1 MPIFGNSKIGN
12 SCFVDSNALIG
23 YPHSAELDL
32 LENNSE
38 QITGCEIGNNS
49 KIRPGAIY
57 STAKVGNNTR
67 TGHNFLI
74 RENTVIGN
82 NCLIGTNVVID
93 DNCIIGNDCSFQTGV
108 YIPTGS
114 KIGDRVFLGPNTTL
128 TNDKTPLRT
137 EYLLEKITI
146 EDDVSVGANAT
157 LMPGITLG
165 EGSFVAGGAVVTKNV
180 PAWHLAKGC
189 PAIFI
194 ELPES
199 LKKPNR
205 LGKKR

>member
-12 SCFVDSNALIG
+12 SCFIDSEALIG
-23 YPHSAELDL
+23 YPHNAELNL
-32 LENNSE
+32 LKSNPESIAGC
-38 QITGCEIGNNS
+38 QIGDNS

-57 STAKVGNNTR
+57 STAIIGKNTR

-74 RENTVIGN
+74 RENTLIGN

-93 DNCIIGNDCSFQTGV
+93 NDCAIGDNCSFQTGV

-114 KIGDRVFLGPNTTL
+114 KIGNRVFLGPNATL

-137 EYLLEKITI
+137 EYLLDKITI

-165 EGSFVAGGAVVTKNV
+165 QGSFVAGGAVVTKDI

-189 PAIFI
+189 PAIFTK
-194 ELPES
+194 LPES

-205 LGKKR
+205 LGK

>member
-1 MPIFGNSKIGN
+1 MPIYGNSKIGN
-12 SCFVDSNALIG
+12 SCFIDSDALIG
-23 YPHSAELDL
+23 YPPNAELDL
-32 LENNSE
+32 FKTNPDD
-38 QITGCEIGNNS
+38 ITGCEIGNNS

-93 DNCIIGNDCSFQTGV
+93 NNCLIGDNCNFQTGA

-114 KIGDRVFLGPNTTL
+114 EIGNRVFLGPNATL

-146 EDDVSVGANAT
+146 EDDVTVGANAT

-165 EGSFVAGGAVVTKNV
+165 QGSFVAGGSVVTKDV

-189 PAIFI
+189 PAIFV

-205 LGKKR
+205 LGK

>member
-1 MPIFGNSKIGN
+1 MPIFGDSKIGK
-12 SCFVDSNALIG
+12 SCFIDSDALIG
-23 YPHSAELDL
+23 YPPNAELNL
-32 LENNSE
+32 LKTDQDS
-38 QITGCEIGNNS
+38 IIGCEIGNNS
-49 KIRPGAIY
+49 IIRPGVIY
-57 STAKVGNNTR
+57 STAKVGSHTR

-74 RENTVIGN
+74 RENTIIGD
-82 NCLIGTNVVID
+82 NCLIGTNTVID
-93 DNCIIGNDCSFQTGV
+93 NNCLIGDNCSFQTGV
-108 YIPTGS
+108 YIPTGTE
-114 KIGDRVFLGPNTTL
+114 IGNRVFLGPNATL

-146 EDDVSVGANAT
+146 RDDVSVGANAT

-165 EGSFVAGGAVVTKNV
+165 EGSFIAGGSIVTKDV

-189 PAIFI
+189 PAKFT

-205 LGKKR
+205 LGK

>member
-12 SCFVDSNALIG
+12 SCFIDSDALIG
-23 YPHSAELDL
+23 YPHNAELNL
-32 LENNSE
+32 LKSNPESIVGC
-38 QITGCEIGNNS
+38 QIGDNS

-57 STAKVGNNTR
+57 STAIIGKNTR

-74 RENTVIGN
+74 RENTIIGN

-93 DNCIIGNDCSFQTGV
+93 NDCAIGDNCSFQTGV

-114 KIGDRVFLGPNTTL
+114 KIGNRVFLGPNATL

-137 EYLLEKITI
+137 EYLLDKITI

-157 LMPGITLG
+157 LMPGVTLG
-165 EGSFVAGGAVVTKNV
+165 QGSFVAGGAVVTKDV

-189 PAIFI
+189 PAIFTK
-194 ELPES
+194 LPES

-205 LGKKR
+205 LGK

>member
-12 SCFVDSNALIG
+12 SCFIDSDALIG
-23 YPHSAELDL
+23 YPHNAELDL
-32 LENNSE
+32 LKTNPES
-38 QITGCEIGNNS
+38 ITGCEIGDNS

-93 DNCIIGNDCSFQTGV
+93 NNCLIGDNCSFQTGA

-114 KIGDRVFLGPNTTL
+114 EIGDRVFLGPNATL

-146 EDDVSVGANAT
+146 EDDVTVGANAT
-157 LMPGITLG
+157 IMPGITLG
-165 EGSFVAGGAVVTKNV
+165 QGSFVAGGSVVTKDI

-189 PAIFI
+189 PAIFV

-199 LKKPNR
+199 LKNPNR
-205 LGKKR
+205 LGK